1 MTTTLRL
8 VIDQPT
14 PLADPDATHAAREL
28 AVALAQTAPS
38 GCEVRGIA
46 PADADRE
53 ALAALPGVA
62 GVDRLALRGATVAAL
77 WRRGMRAGV
86 GDGLVHSASLAA
98 PLVRHDRVHDHDQ
111 TVVTL
116 WDLQGWDAPETLP
129 RGAAAWAR
137 GMLRRAVRHA
147 DAVVVPTHHLARR
160 LADLAPLGDRI
171 RVIAGAPAAALR
183 VPSDEVGRRREL
195 SLPEGYVL
203 MSAASASTAD
213 LVVAF
218 HAVATAGRDTAVV
231 VLDVAEGEEPML
243 ADAASAAGIAEHRL
257 HIRHRVDVPDRAAV
271 YAGAVAFVAPQSS
284 SRFPWRVLD
293 ALRLGLPVVASAS
306 ETNRELLLDGATL
319 VEPGESEALGHALS
333 ETLASTDSVE
343 RLSILAADRGRAFSW
358 LGAAERTWQLHAEL

>member
-46 PADADRE
+46 PGDADRE
-53 ALAALPGVA
+53 TFAALPGVA
-62 GVDRLALRGATVAAL
+62 GVDRLALSGAAVAGL
-77 WRRGMRAGV
+77 WRRGMRAGA
-86 GDGLVHSASLAA
+86 GEGLIHSASLAA

-116 WDLQGWDAPETLP
+116 WDLQAWDAPETLP

-137 GMLRRAVRHA
+137 RMLRRAVRHA

-183 VPSDEVGRRREL
+183 VPSDEVGRRRGL
-195 SLPEGYVL
+195 NLPEGFVL
-203 MSAASASTAD
+203 LSASGTPIAHMRG
-213 LVVAF
+213 AF
-218 HAVATAGRDTAVV
+218 EAIGASGRETPVIVIDSV
-231 VLDVAEGEEPML
+231 EGEEP
-243 ADAASAAGIAEHRL
+243 AIAEAASSAGIAERRL
-257 HIRHRVDVPDRAAV
+257 HIRGPLDAPDRAAV
-271 YAGAVAFVAPQSS
+271 YGGAVAFLAPGQGSMY
-284 SRFPWRVLD
+284 PWRVLD
-293 ALRLGLPVVASAS
+293 ALRLGVPVVASDT
-306 ETNRELLLDGATL
+306 ETHREILSDAATYAPTD
-319 VEPGESEALGHALS
+319 EPDALGSALWT
-333 ETLASTDSVE
+333 TLASTGAVE
-343 RLSILAADRGRAFSW
+343 RFSILSADRGRAFTW
-358 LGAAERTWQLHAEL
+358 TGAAERVWQLHAEL